1 MQNAARF
8 WAWLKGRNFSCKNFC
23 TVKCV
28 LVGWGG
34 RGKPETRQDHQEQE
48 QKLARGM

>member
-1 MQNAARF
+1 MQNAARL

-28 LVGWGG
+28 GGWGEG
-34 RGKPETRQDHQEQE
+34 RGRDNMGIGGKRVI
-48 QKLARGM
+48 K